1 MKYKSKAWIGLLVI
15 ATLGWPILAP
25 EYRPGQVILATGF
38 AYIAV
43 RFFGKVLASGSNP
56 VADINYLLSAW
67 SENNTFPFTTS
78 ASYQYCLAMVIIS
91 ELK

>member
-25 EYRPGQVILATGF
+25 EYRPSQVILATGF

-43 RFFGKVLASGSNP
+43 RFFGKVLASGSGK
-56 VADINYLLSAW
+56 DIYSQLE
-67 SENNTFPFTTS
+67 ENEEDEES
-78 ASYQYCLAMVIIS
+78 
-91 ELK
+91 

>member
-25 EYRPGQVILATGF
+25 EYRPGQVILAIGF

-43 RFFGKVLASGSNP
+43 RFFGKVLASGSGK
-56 VADINYLLSAW
+56 DIYSHLEEKEEDEES
-67 SENNTFPFTTS
+67 
-78 ASYQYCLAMVIIS
+78 
-91 ELK
+91 

>member
-43 RFFGKVLASGSNP
+43 RFFGKVLGSGSGK
-56 VADINYLLSAW
+56 DIYSQLEEKEEDEES
-67 SENNTFPFTTS
+67 
-78 ASYQYCLAMVIIS
+78 
-91 ELK
+91 

>member
-43 RFFGKVLASGSNP
+43 RFFG
-56 VADINYLLSAW
+56 
-67 SENNTFPFTTS
+67 
-78 ASYQYCLAMVIIS
+78 
-91 ELK
+91 

>member
-43 RFFGKVLASGSNP
+43 RFFGKVLSSGSGK
-56 VADINYLLSAW
+56 DIYSQLEEREEDEES
-67 SENNTFPFTTS
+67 
-78 ASYQYCLAMVIIS
+78 
-91 ELK
+91 

>member
-25 EYRPGQVILATGF
+25 DYRPGQVILATGF

-43 RFFGKVLASGSNP
+43 RFFGKVLGSGLGK
-56 VADINYLLSAW
+56 DIYPQLEEKEEDEES
-67 SENNTFPFTTS
+67 
-78 ASYQYCLAMVIIS
+78 
-91 ELK
+91 

>member
-25 EYRPGQVILATGF
+25 DYRPGQVILATGF

-43 RFFGKVLASGSNP
+43 RFFGKVLASGSGKR
-56 VADINYLLSAW
+56 YLLS
-67 SENNTFPFTTS
+67 
-78 ASYQYCLAMVIIS
+78 VRGKRRGRGK
-91 ELK
+91 LKFQ

>member
-43 RFFGKVLASGSNP
+43 RFFGKVLASGSGK
-56 VADINYLLSAW
+56 DIYSHLEYKEEDEES
-67 SENNTFPFTTS
+67 
-78 ASYQYCLAMVIIS
+78 
-91 ELK
+91 

>member
-1 MKYKSKAWIGLLVI
+1 MKYKSKAWIGLLVF

-43 RFFGKVLASGSNP
+43 RFFGKVLASGSGK
-56 VADINYLLSAW
+56 DIYSHLEEKEEDEES
-67 SENNTFPFTTS
+67 
-78 ASYQYCLAMVIIS
+78 
-91 ELK
+91 